1 MPYSKQNP
9 TLELAQSFLDSL
21 VSLARRGFLLCGSR
35 ADSVDILCVRGA
47 LLRSSRVAIA
57 TCPVDCRTSYSF
69 LCCTLVLLKRLA
81 RVFESIQVKQR
92 QDARLKR
99 SVVVGW
105 LSCSKAISTVGGGER
120 RLKKKRWWRAQTC
133 LCLLKYARCGLQ
145 NGDCRSRSKTE
156 VRPHQ
161 CVNLSYRSYDINLSY
176 RSYGS

>member
-35 ADSVDILCVRGA
+35 VDSVDILCVRGA

-120 RLKKKRWWRAQTC
+120 RLKKKKVVESADLLVPPQVCKVWLTEWRLPQPF
-133 LCLLKYARCGLQ
+133 K
-145 NGDCRSRSKTE
+145 NRSE
-156 VRPHQ
+156 AAPM
-161 CVNLSYRSYDINLSY
+161 C
-176 RSYGS
+176 